1 MTARTADRL
10 PGPVLVVGAYG
21 YRNTGDEAIL
31 AGLLVKLRRGDV
43 TVVSRDPDATRRMH
57 GVPAIGLAAA
67 GPALLRHRSVVIGG
81 GGLFGRDMGSIGRLL
96 PLFGLAALA
105 LGRQVVVD
113 GVDVEADL
121 SPTARRL
128 VPRLF
133 RRASAVTVRDRGSAV
148 LLDGWG
154 VRAEVEPDLS
164 RSMPMAAA
172 ERGSQLLREA
182 GVDRRFPVVGIA
194 LAGVRPHLA
203 DAALAAVA
211 AAMVALPDTQFCF
224 FPMSRHPHVPAHDD
238 LRLARRL
245 REARPRLAII
255 EGDHHPAVVLSAF
268 GQLSAVVSMR
278 YHGML
283 FAERVGV
290 PLVPLVYAEKNARW
304 LDEHGLVPVPAEPE
318 AVVAALRTALAGTEP
333 VARRPMGVAS

>member
-1 MTARTADRL
+1 MTGHVEAL

-31 AGLLVKLRRGDV
+31 AGLLAKLRRPDV
-43 TVVSRDPDATRRMH
+43 TVVSRDPDATSRMH
-57 GVPAIGLAAA
+57 GVPAIGLAGA
-67 GPALLRHRSVVIGG
+67 GPALLSHRSVVIGG

-96 PLFGLAALA
+96 PLFGLAAMA
-105 LGRQVVVD
+105 LGRRVVVD

-128 VPRLF
+128 VPRLI
-133 RRASAVTVRDRGSAV
+133 RRASEVTVRDRGSAV
-148 LLDGWG
+148 LLAGWG

-164 RSMPMAAA
+164 QWMPMAAA
-172 ERGSQLLREA
+172 EGGRQLLREA
-182 GVDRRFPVVGIA
+182 GIDPRFPVVGLA

-211 AAMVALPDTQFCF
+211 RAMVALPDTQFCF
-224 FPMSRHPHVPAHDD
+224 FPLSRHPHVPGHDD

-268 GQLSAVVSMR
+268 AHLSAVVSMR

-283 FAERVGV
+283 FADRVGV

-304 LDEHGLVPVPAEPE
+304 LDDHGFTAVPAEPE
-318 AVVAALRTALAGTEP
+318 AVVAALQAALAGTEP
-333 VARRPMGVAS
+333 MTSRPLGVAS